1 MSVAT
6 GNVEYMETRMTET
19 MKMFVFE
26 GTPAQLAEMAKSMGA
41 SALAIS
47 SAQPSTPEKATP
59 EDDAEKE
66 AQDDEGILFVTTEF
80 ARKVINRR
88 ALSKE
93 QRKLLVTLGNA
104 SPAWSLATKLQSI
117 LGYSPAQFAGMM
129 GAFGRRV
136 THTPHYVN
144 DSWFFD
150 QEWVVDEGCYKY
162 RLPET
167 VIAALKAEKFI

>member
-1 MSVAT
+1 MS
-6 GNVEYMETRMTET
+6 ET

-26 GTPAQLAEMAKSMGA
+26 GSPAQLAEMAKSMGA
-41 SALAIS
+41 SPTAIS
-47 SAQPSTPEKATP
+47 AATSSP
-59 EDDAEKE
+59 PVKTATDADAGQEL
-66 AQDDEGILFVTTEF
+66 ADDEGILFVTTEF